1 MRRLVL
7 VLISLLVGV
16 QGCTRSGD
24 TPPVVAGEQVVAGSG
39 TGVLPPPSG
48 SQTGYSVAFDGTNY
62 LVAWSDVRGATGADV
77 YAARLSPSG
86 ALVDGALVT
95 VTSAAGDQ
103 LLPAVAFD
111 GTNYLVVWQ
120 NGLSGDRNVQGARVS
135 RAGVVL
141 DTTPITI
148 AQSERKVN
156 PVVAFDGTNY
166 LVVWE
171 DQGLESSNI
180 YGARVS
186 SAGAVV
192 TPAFPISTAAGNQ
205 VQPTLA
211 CVAGTCLAAWRDGRN
226 GGPDVYGARIGAT
239 AVLDPAG
246 VAISRAASSQ
256 GAPAVAGDGTRF
268 LVAWGDSRNGTA
280 DVYGARVGA
289 DGAVLDPTGVPI
301 ALAPGAQQAAAIAF
315 EGRWFVVVWED
326 YRSGTGYDVYGARVG
341 ADAAVL
347 DPGGF
352 VVEPGTV
359 GARVAIASD
368 GAGRSLVASDRR
380 QVVDPVL
387 GTAVS
392 RLSARILISR
402 ATLTVSR
409 AGTGTG
415 TVTST
420 PAGIDCGTICSAFF
434 DAPTDV
440 NLTPTAAPG
449 SAFVSWAGACSGPG
463 ACTVTVNDTR
473 AVTATFSPTHVL
485 TVARSGTAGTVVSSP
500 AGIDCGTSCS
510 AEYVEGTFVDLTP
523 TPGTNSLFASWSAPC
538 DTPLAIYDPLYLTTS
553 PTCRVPI
560 TRAQTVTASF
570 TAGFKLTVNATGTA
584 SGRVDAQTYWPI
596 HCATGSTAGCS
607 SMVLANTPVTLAAT
621 PAANAILK
629 SWSGCTSST
638 ALECTVSLTAAKT
651 VTATFQPSTYLLT
664 AVATATG
671 AATGTVTG
679 TGIACTTGSG
689 GDCTEPVAN
698 GDTVTLTAAPGP
710 DSILKTW
717 SGCLTYSGL
726 SCTVTM
732 TGAKKVT
739 ATFQPSTFP
748 LTLNSTGGGG
758 GMVSSETA
766 GFTCTVLSGVPCTG
780 TFANG
785 ETVVFTASPDATSVF
800 KSWSGCSIYDGAVCT
815 VTMTGP
821 KTLTLKMEPSTYPL
835 NVAFTGNGTVT
846 GPGIACS
853 ATTPEGCSTT
863 AANGDT
869 VTLTAAPATD
879 WIVKSWSGCA
889 SYAGA
894 VCTVTMTGAKT
905 VTANFEPSTYA
916 LTVATA
922 GTGVGTVTGPGIAC
936 TSGSATGCTAPVAN
950 GDTVTLTATPDGS
963 SIFKSWSG
971 CSTYAGTSCTVSMT
985 AARNVTATF
994 QPATYLLTTVA
1005 TGTGTGTVTGLGIAC
1020 ATGSGG
1026 DCSEPVANGDTVTLT
1041 AEPGPDSILK
1051 TWSGCLTYSGLSCTV
1066 AMTGAKTV
1074 TATFQPATYPLTAV
1088 TAGTGV
1094 GTIAGGPIAC
1104 TTGSQ
1109 AGCSAPVANG
1119 EWLTLTATPDASSLF
1134 KGWSG
1139 CTTLDGTTCMV
1150 WVTAAK
1156 TVTATFQPTTYLLT
1170 VTISGAGSVAGGGI
1184 LCTTG
1189 SAEGCS
1195 AAIANGEA
1203 VTLTATAA
1211 EGALFRG
1218 WTGCSIASGTSCTV
1232 NMTAPRGVTANF

>member
-24 TPPVVAGEQVVAGSG
+24 SPPVVAGEQVVAGSG

-48 SQTGYSVAFDGTNY
+48 SQTGYAVAFDGASY
-62 LVAWSDVRGATGADV
+62 LVVWSDVRGATGADV
-77 YAARLSPSG
+77 YAARVSPSG
-86 ALVDGALVT
+86 ALVDGALIT
-95 VTSAAGDQ
+95 VTAAAGDQ
-103 LLPAVAFD
+103 LLPEVAFD

-148 AQSERKVN
+148 AQSDRKVN

-171 DQGLESSNI
+171 DQRLESSDI

-186 SAGAVV
+186 PAGAVV
-192 TPAFPISTAAGNQ
+192 TAAFLISGAAGQQ
-205 VQPTLA
+205 VQPALA
-211 CVAGTCLAAWRDGRN
+211 CVVGACLATWRDGRN

-246 VAISRAASSQ
+246 IAISRASSSQ

-280 DVYGARVGA
+280 DVYGARVDAG
-289 DGAVLDPTGVPI
+289 GNVLDPGGAPI
-301 ALAPGAQQAAAIAF
+301 SLAPGAQQAAAIAF

-359 GARVAIASD
+359 GARAAIASD

-409 AGTGTG
+409 AGTGSG

-463 ACTVTVNDTR
+463 PCTVTVNDTR

-510 AEYVEGTFVDLTP
+510 AEYVEGSFVDLTP

-538 DTPLAIYDPLYLTTS
+538 DVPPAIYDPLYLTTS

-560 TRAQTVTASF
+560 TQAQTVTASF

-629 SWSGCTSST
+629 SWSGCTSSS

-664 AVATATG
+664 TVATGTG
-671 AATGTVTG
+671 TGTVTG
-679 TGIACTTGSG
+679 TGISCATGSG

-710 DSILKTW
+710 DSILKSW
-717 SGCLTYSGL
+717 SGCLTYSGT

-758 GMVSSETA
+758 GTVSSETA
-766 GFTCTVLSGVPCTG
+766 GFTCTVLSGVPCTRDVRERRDG
-780 TFANG
+780 GADG
-785 ETVVFTASPDATSVF
+785 EPRRDLGVQELVGLLDVRRR
-800 KSWSGCSIYDGAVCT
+800 GVHGDDDGAEDADPEDGAHHLPAERGVQRERD
-815 VTMTGP
+815 GDR
-821 KTLTLKMEPSTYPL
+821 
-835 NVAFTGNGTVT
+835 
-846 GPGIACS
+846 PGHRVQRDDAGGVQHHGG
-853 ATTPEGCSTT
+853 ERRH
-863 AANGDT
+863 GDAHGDARRRLDREEL
-869 VTLTAAPATD
+869 VGVRLVVGDDLHGHDDRREDRDGDVRAVDLRAHRGDRGDRDRHGDRPGHSPARAAPRRD
-879 WIVKSWSGCA
+879 
-889 SYAGA
+889 
-894 VCTVTMTGAKT
+894 
-905 VTANFEPSTYA
+905 
-916 LTVATA
+916 
-922 GTGVGTVTGPGIAC
+922 
-936 TSGSATGCTAPVAN
+936 CTAPVAN
-950 GDTVTLTATPDGS
+950 GDTVTLTATPDADVDLQVLVGLQRPRR
-963 SIFKSWSG
+963 
-971 CSTYAGTSCTVSMT
+971 AR
-985 AARNVTATF
+985 AAPSR
-994 QPATYLLTTVA
+994 
-1005 TGTGTGTVTGLGIAC
+1005 
-1020 ATGSGG
+1020 
-1026 DCSEPVANGDTVTLT
+1026 
-1041 AEPGPDSILK
+1041 
-1051 TWSGCLTYSGLSCTV
+1051 
-1066 AMTGAKTV
+1066 
-1074 TATFQPATYPLTAV
+1074 
-1088 TAGTGV
+1088 
-1094 GTIAGGPIAC
+1094 
-1104 TTGSQ
+1104 
-1109 AGCSAPVANG
+1109 
-1119 EWLTLTATPDASSLF
+1119 
-1134 KGWSG
+1134 
-1139 CTTLDGTTCMV
+1139 
-1150 WVTAAK
+1150 
-1156 TVTATFQPTTYLLT
+1156 
-1170 VTISGAGSVAGGGI
+1170 
-1184 LCTTG
+1184 
-1189 SAEGCS
+1189 
-1195 AAIANGEA
+1195 
-1203 VTLTATAA
+1203 
-1211 EGALFRG
+1211 
-1218 WTGCSIASGTSCTV
+1218 
-1232 NMTAPRGVTANF
+1232 